1 MISIDQCR
9 RERDDLLAHAGMGA
23 FSDPDQVIKA
33 LEAALA
39 DQFAKTNSNIAAG
52 ANTHV
57 KRMPSGHLTLK
68 TPKQE
73 DVEAGTLSRYFP
85 QRHFVPLTEIL
96 ATLDGAAG
104 FSESLTHLPRPSGSP
119 VQRTIMLAGCL

>member
-73 DVEAGTLSRYFP
+73 DVEAGPLSRYFP
-85 QRHFVPLTEIL
+85 QRHFVPLPELLSPIN
-96 ATLDGAAG
+96 AAAEL
-104 FSESLTHLPRPSGSP
+104 SASLTPLPR
-119 VQRTIMLAGCL
+119 

>member
-1 MISIDQCR
+1 MISIDQWR

-68 TPKQE
+68 PPTQE
-73 DVEAGTLSRYFP
+73 ALEAGTLSRYFP
-85 QRHFVPLTEIL
+85 STAE
-96 ATLDGAAG
+96 
-104 FSESLTHLPRPSGSP
+104 RPVGEECVSYWRSRG
-119 VQRTIMLAGCL
+119 

>member
-1 MISIDQCR
+1 MLFRSIDQWR
-9 RERDDLLAHAGMGA
+9 RERDDRLAHPGRGV
-23 FSDPDQVIKA
+23 FPDPDQVIRA

-52 ANTHV
+52 ANSHV
-57 KRMPSGHLTLK
+57 RRMPSGHLTRK

-85 QRHFVPLTEIL
+85 QRHFVPLTEIR
-96 ATLDGAAG
+96 
-104 FSESLTHLPRPSGSP
+104 SEERSVGKECVSTCRSRWSP
-119 VQRTIMLAGCL
+119 DH

>member
-73 DVEAGTLSRYFP
+73 DAEAGTLSRYFP
-85 QRHFVPLTEIL
+85 QRHFVPTTEIL
-96 ATLDGAAG
+96 AQIAGAAE
-104 FSESLTHLPRPSGSP
+104 FSENLKIGRAECRGRGVL
-119 VQRTIMLAGCL
+119 